1 MNQTDTSSLKL
12 TFESLRIRAV
22 SVPLRRPVFA
32 KVGTFH
38 QWPLVLIDVY
48 TRESVTGHS
57 YLEPHV
63 PAAIPAIHTMLD
75 MLAHTLKGKPLAPL
89 DAYGDSLKA
98 CLLYTSPSPRD
109 RQKSRM
115 PSSA

>member
-48 TRESVTGHS
+48 TREGVTGHS

-98 CLLYTSPSPRD
+98 LHLLGR
-109 RQKSRM
+109 
-115 PSSA
+115 